1 MSDTTGPPAPA
12 DDGSQACAATD
23 LQHDWVQDALGVDP
37 RSYDAGAA
45 PPPHDNR
52 PDADGDGPSGPPP
65 APADTAAAAGQTASG
80 TANVAGQSGWDSVKD
95 LLGIGPAADR
105 KAVVDKAV
113 AQVSTR
119 TDEQIQA
126 MSALDKA
133 KLVQDITSNGEPKG
147 FDRGIQKRIYENTP
161 TDPAYLKQQDD
172 QSDQVAKALAN
183 DPVMQKAQA
192 NWPAMT
198 DAEKAATLKTVIAA
212 QSKAMGIPAPEVVVD
227 NGMKEA
233 GQTIDGV
240 YNPDDGKLHINMDK
254 DAMASSLPGALS
266 IAAHENTHHYQQDLV
281 DRLNSGKLQENDPDY
296 AQAKLFAVNDAPHGY
311 IGPGEGLASYK
322 QQPVERDA
330 WNNGARTAR
339 KIMNGLGAPP

>member
-1 MSDTTGPPAPA
+1 MMSDTTGPPAPA
-12 DDGSQACAATD
+12 DDGSQTCAATD

-45 PPPHDNR
+45 PPRHDNR

-65 APADTAAAAGQTASG
+65 QTASG
-80 TANVAGQSGWDSVKD
+80 KADVQRGWDSVKD

-133 KLVQDITSNGEPKG
+133 KLVQDITSNGEPEG

-172 QSDQVAKALAN
+172 QSDRVAKALAN
-183 DPVMQKAQA
+183 DPDMQKAQA

-233 GQTIDGV
+233 GQTVDGV

-266 IAAHENTHHYQQDLV
+266 IAAHGNTHRYQQTLI
-281 DRLNSGKLQENDPDY
+281 DRLNSGKLQENDPEY

-311 IGPGEGLASYK
+311 IGPGEGLASYQ

-339 KIMNGLGAPP
+339 KIMNGLGAAP